1 MTQPETPDAFIEHR
15 LRSAMSNTCSS
26 VYIVSSGSE
35 NESKNAITIT
45 SFTSVSVSPPLIL
58 FCVNKSSRFARL
70 IERSDNFAINFI
82 HNDQV
87 EIAHLCSQSNIEEKF
102 RQKGWLYKSGI
113 PYLKDS
119 NHVLFCDKTCIEE
132 QGTHLVVYGS
142 VKEVETENTKDSLL
156 YYKREYAVIP
166 DITTV
171 L

>member
-1 MTQPETPDAFIEHR
+1 MSQPETPDAFIEHR

-58 FCVNKSSRFARL
+58 FCVNKRSRFASL
-70 IERSDNFAINFI
+70 IERSENFAINFI

-87 EIAHLCSQSNIEEKF
+87 KIAQICSQSDVEEKF
-102 RQKGWLYKSGI
+102 RQEGWIYKGDI

-119 NHVLFCDKTCIEE
+119 NHVLFCEKMCIEE

-166 DITTV
+166 DITTA